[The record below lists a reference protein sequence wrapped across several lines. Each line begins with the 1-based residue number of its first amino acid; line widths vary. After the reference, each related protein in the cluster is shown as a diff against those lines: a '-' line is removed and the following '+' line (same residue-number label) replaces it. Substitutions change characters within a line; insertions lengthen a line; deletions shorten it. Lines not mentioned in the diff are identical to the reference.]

1 MKKNELDILIPV
13 YNEDEIIIGTIK
25 NILSVVKSDY
35 RILICYDYE
44 EDPTLKIIK
53 KNFPNNAKILFI
65 KNFSKGFNAAIISGF
80 RNSLAQATII
90 FMADDHINHNIID
103 LCYEKFNE
111 GYDVVCPSR
120 FIKGGKMIGNP
131 ILKALLTRLVSF
143 FLYPHFCP

>member
-65 KNFSKGFNAAIISGF
+65 KNI
-80 RNSLAQATII
+80 
-90 FMADDHINHNIID
+90 
-103 LCYEKFNE
+103 C
-111 GYDVVCPSR
+111 
-120 FIKGGKMIGNP
+120 FILIGNKQREAFGAGCRRFGHCL
-131 ILKALLTRLVSF
+131 INSIDVRVYRHRSACFRLARHRELHIDRRRF
-143 FLYPHFCP
+143 TNTQLGNMPHSVLIRCNLCW